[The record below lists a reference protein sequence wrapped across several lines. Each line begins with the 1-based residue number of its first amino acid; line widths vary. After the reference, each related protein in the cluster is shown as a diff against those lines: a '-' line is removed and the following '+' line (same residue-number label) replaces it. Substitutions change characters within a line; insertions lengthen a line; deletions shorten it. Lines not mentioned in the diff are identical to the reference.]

1 MEQQFRRVV
10 FNLVGCNQDD
20 HVKNIAFMMDR
31 QGDWDLSPAYD
42 LCHAEGSDFTRN
54 HQLSINDKTN
64 GFTARDLKHLADY
77 AGLPRG
83 REKLILEQV
92 LDAFSGWLDKAR
104 VVGVPKALEDHV
116 RRTLRMSWRSR

>member
-1 MEQQFRRVV
+1 MLEEQFRRTV

-31 QGDWDLSPAYD
+31 QGNWSLSPAYD

-54 HQLSINDKTN
+54 HQLSVNGKTSN
-64 GFTARDLKHLADY
+64 FEFGDLKKLADY

-83 REKLILEQV
+83 REKRILERTV
-92 LDAFSGWLDKAR
+92 DAFAGWKTISRELDI
-104 VVGVPKALEDHV
+104 PKALNDHV
-116 RRTLRMSWRSR
+116 LRTLRLDW